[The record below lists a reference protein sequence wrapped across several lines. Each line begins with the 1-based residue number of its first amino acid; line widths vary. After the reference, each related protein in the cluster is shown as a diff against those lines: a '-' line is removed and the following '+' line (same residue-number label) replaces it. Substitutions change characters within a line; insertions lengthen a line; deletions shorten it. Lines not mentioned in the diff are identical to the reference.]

1 MATTHEVG
9 GVAEVR
15 LGGAI
20 VRLGATLN
28 VMPGG
33 LIREPAVGQSGPV
46 GYTTKYE
53 MPTLELE
60 LYDNAEASLEAIRA
74 IAGAT
79 IQVNM
84 NNGKSFVLTNAFY
97 TEAMSFAADK
107 GTHTAKFAGFTMREL
122 PRA

>member
-1 MATTHEVG
+1 MAITHEVG

-28 VMPGG
+28 IMPGG
-33 LIREPAVGQSGPV
+33 LIREPAVGLSGPV
-46 GYTTKYE
+46 GYTTKHE
-53 MPTLELE
+53 VPTVELE
-60 LYDNAEASLEAIRA
+60 LFDNAEASLEAIRA
-74 IAGAT
+74 IDGMT
-79 IQVNM
+79 IQINM
-84 NNGKSFVLTNAFY
+84 HNGKSFVLTNACY
-97 TEAMSFAADK
+97 VEAMTFAADK